1 MDHTLHLIPELLFAV
16 KSINLNSMDLR
27 KLPKVELHRHL
38 ELCVRHETIKEL
50 APPLGIDLPDEA
62 TFRKKFLIT
71 EPMADLG
78 SVLSKFLDTQKLWSS
93 EEIIERLT
101 FEACE
106 DAFNEGIRVLELRY
120 APSFL
125 VEGHK
130 SLDFAKAHRAVVRG
144 CEAAEKNF
152 QIATGLICIAQRIF
166 SVDVAE
172 KVFHFAFD
180 HQDSFVGVDLADNEV
195 GFDSKPFS
203 HLFEKAR
210 SLGFG
215 ITVHS
220 GEADVPNAPRYVR
233 EAIDYLGAQRIGHG
247 LQIHRDPETMDY
259 VKEKGVVLELC
270 PTSNWLT
277 NAVKNLDHHPF
288 RKLIDYGVLTTINS
302 DDPGIFN
309 IDLTHEYEIL
319 QKHLNFNREDFQKCN
334 EIALKASFI
343 KPEKKLKAWAGN

>member
-1 MDHTLHLIPELLFAV
+1 M
-16 KSINLNSMDLR
+16 NLR
-27 KLPKVELHRHL
+27 QIPKVELHRHL
-38 ELCVRHETIKEL
+38 ELCVRHSTIKEL
-50 APPLGIDLPDEA
+50 APQVGIDLPSEQA
-62 TFRKKFLIT
+62 FRDKFLIT

-78 SVLSKFLDTQKLWSS
+78 SVLNKFLDTQKLWSS

-106 DAFNEGIRVLELRY
+106 DAYQEGIRILELRY

-130 SLDFAKAHRAVVRG
+130 ELDFNKAHQAVVRG
-144 CEAAEKNF
+144 CKQAEKKF
-152 QIATGLICIAQRIF
+152 GMATGLICIAQRIF
-166 SVDVAE
+166 SVDVAT
-172 KVFHFAFD
+172 KVFNFAFEN
-180 HQDSFVGVDLADNEV
+180 QDSFVGVDLADNEV
-195 GFDSKPFS
+195 GFDSKPFA

-210 SLGFG
+210 ELGFG

-233 EAIDYLGAQRIGHG
+233 EAIDYLCAQRIGHG

-277 NAVKNLDHHPF
+277 NAVQSFDEHPF
-288 RKLIDYGVLTTINS
+288 RKLMEYGVKTTINS

-309 IDLTHEYEIL
+309 IDLTNEYEVL
-319 QKHLNFNREDFQKCN
+319 QKHQGITLEEFQKCN
-334 EIALKASFI
+334 EIAFHASFI
-343 KPEKKLKAWAGN
+343 KPEKKQQAWENT